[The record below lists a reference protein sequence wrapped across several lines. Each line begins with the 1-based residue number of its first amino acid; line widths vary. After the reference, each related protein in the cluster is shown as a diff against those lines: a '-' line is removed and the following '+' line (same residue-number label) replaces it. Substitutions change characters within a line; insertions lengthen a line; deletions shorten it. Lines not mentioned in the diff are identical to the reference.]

1 VRGRKWPEGLT
12 KRVTTR
18 IIFPKVRRVE
28 KTHLA
33 GKGLAWTSEAEQK
46 MLHDQADL
54 LETRYPEWEWKV
66 VEVEPHIFNFIAEK
80 KEAAGI

>member
-1 VRGRKWPEGLT
+1 
-12 KRVTTR
+12 
-18 IIFPKVRRVE
+18 
-28 KTHLA
+28 
-33 GKGLAWTSEAEQK
+33 LAWTSEAEQK